1 MTKYQS
7 REVLGSA
14 LPVLNVEITEE
25 ELAVKKFSNVDKKEL
40 FKDLNFKDSCQE
52 ASMKIQ

>member
-1 MTKYQS
+1 M
-7 REVLGSA
+7 LGSI
-14 LPVLNVEITEE
+14 LQVLNVEITEE

>member
-1 MTKYQS
+1 MTKYWS
-7 REVLGSA
+7 REVLGSIFQ
-14 LPVLNVEITEE
+14 VLNVEITEK
-25 ELAVKKFSNVDKKEL
+25 ELAVKKSSNVDKKEL